1 MMKKIISILLVAA
14 MLTLSGCSGNPQPTM
29 EELMAEV
36 NAEHQTVE
44 RFEGDLSPYLREPTE
59 SIEFERLT
67 LFPEAKA
74 EYQPKKVLTF
84 EQAKED
90 IDFVFHVFHDT
101 YGLYD
106 YFGGDEAFS
115 QAKQSVLQQCESAE
129 TLTCEFLVQSLVQN
143 LSFVKDGHFSIAQQS
158 AAPRIC
164 PFFYRE
170 VAFVKTE
177 EGYQSEDGKQVESV
191 ESYEDLDQL
200 FRRSI
205 SPQGELVY
213 YPVVLKEV
221 EDPSLQ
227 GTYQNNEPLVV
238 RYQGGETQTLTAE
251 AFEMYDE
258 LLPERTVTEEVEG
271 IPVLRLQFFDS
282 QGSRE
287 RREFLEDHA
296 DAPVQIIDLRTN
308 GGGFWQDAQSV
319 MMDYVGQAVPTNSV
333 EVDAWTGNYQ
343 DEQDQFAE
351 NEKLLIVLTG
361 KYTASAAEQFVDAIH
376 NVENVLIVGENTNGC
391 ILTAAGSSYL
401 PNSNAPMVLGANL
414 VHVFPGEGFFEE
426 LRGLYPDIWAP
437 AGEAEELVIKLVEQ
451 LNR

>member
-74 EYQPKKVLTF
+74 EYQPEKLLTF

-106 YFGGDEAFS
+106 YFGGDEVFS

-170 VAFVKTE
+170 VAFMKTE

-191 ESYEDLDQL
+191 EGYEDLGQL

-221 EDPSLQ
+221 EDASLQ

-238 RYQGGETQTLTAE
+238 RYQGGGNADP
-251 AFEMYDE
+251 Y
-258 LLPERTVTEEVEG
+258 
-271 IPVLRLQFFDS
+271 
-282 QGSRE
+282 
-287 RREFLEDHA
+287 RR
-296 DAPVQIIDLRTN
+296 
-308 GGGFWQDAQSV
+308 
-319 MMDYVGQAVPTNSV
+319 
-333 EVDAWTGNYQ
+333 
-343 DEQDQFAE
+343 
-351 NEKLLIVLTG
+351 IV
-361 KYTASAAEQFVDAIH
+361 
-376 NVENVLIVGENTNGC
+376 
-391 ILTAAGSSYL
+391 
-401 PNSNAPMVLGANL
+401 
-414 VHVFPGEGFFEE
+414 
-426 LRGLYPDIWAP
+426 
-437 AGEAEELVIKLVEQ
+437 
-451 LNR
+451 

>member
-14 MLTLSGCSGNPQPTM
+14 MLTLAGCSSVPQPTM
-29 EELMAEV
+29 EELMSGV
-36 NAEHQTVE
+36 NAEHQVVE

-251 AFEMYDE
+251 SFEMYDE
-258 LLPERTVTEEVEG
+258 ALPERTVTEEVEG
-271 IPVLRLQFFDS
+271 IPVLRL
-282 QGSRE
+282 
-287 RREFLEDHA
+287 
-296 DAPVQIIDLRTN
+296 QIIDLRTN

-351 NEKLLIVLTG
+351 NEKMLIVLTG

-426 LRGLYPDIWAP
+426 LRGLYPDIWTP

>member
-74 EYQPKKVLTF
+74 EYQPEKLLTF
-84 EQAKED
+84 KQAKED

-106 YFGGDEAFS
+106 YFGGDETFS

-191 ESYEDLDQL
+191 EGYEDLDQL
-200 FRRSI
+200 FHRSI
-205 SPQGELVY
+205 SPEGELVY

-221 EDPSLQ
+221 EDASLQ

-251 AFEMYDE
+251 SFEMYDE
-258 LLPERTVTEEVEG
+258 ALPERTVTEEVEG

-287 RREFLEDHA
+287 RRA
-296 DAPVQIIDLRTN
+296 GVCA
-308 GGGFWQDAQSV
+308 
-319 MMDYVGQAVPTNSV
+319 
-333 EVDAWTGNYQ
+333 
-343 DEQDQFAE
+343 
-351 NEKLLIVLTG
+351 G
-361 KYTASAAEQFVDAIH
+361 KA
-376 NVENVLIVGENTNGC
+376 C
-391 ILTAAGSSYL
+391 
-401 PNSNAPMVLGANL
+401 
-414 VHVFPGEGFFEE
+414 
-426 LRGLYPDIWAP
+426 R
-437 AGEAEELVIKLVEQ
+437 
-451 LNR
+451 

>member
-143 LSFVKDGHFSIAQQS
+143 LSFVEDGHFSIAQQS

-221 EDPSLQ
+221 EDASLQ

-251 AFEMYDE
+251 SFEMYDE
-258 LLPERTVTEEVEG
+258 ALPERTVTEEVEG

-414 VHVFPGEGFFEE
+414 VHVFPGEGFFQAM
-426 LRGLYPDIWAP
+426 RGVIPDIWTP